1 MFILGRFIR
10 SDQASFA
17 PFFALALLP
26 MLIGFGSAVDYTRM
40 VGTRAKIQAAA
51 DASAL
56 AAAKDAGSLTDAQLL
71 ARAIEF
77 FEGAMATSWEDSGG
91 YRRTGGFTRTSL
103 TLQKTAKTIK
113 LDVAGTMK
121 MSFMSLAGFST
132 GNIAAAS
139 TSAWGTTKIEVVLAL
154 DNTGS
159 MSGQKIIELRK
170 AAKNLV
176 ATLKA
181 VAKEPDAVK
190 VALVPFATQV
200 RLDPAFKNE
209 PWLDFA
215 TYSTNKASWDGCVFD
230 RDQPWDVS
238 DANQRLNALDLM
250 AKPHP
255 AVDCAAT
262 SLARIQPLVPI
273 DVAAN
278 FTAMNTAIDAMQADG
293 ATNVTIGLTWGL
305 TAISPGAPLSGGAAF
320 GSPDVKK
327 FIIMLTDGDNTRNRW
342 TPSDWVPYQ
351 PQIDARTTQACN
363 TIKTPANG
371 ITLYT
376 IRVMNGNAGLL
387 EACAS
392 SPAKFF
398 DVMNASDLNAVFQKI
413 ADELTAIRL
422 AA

>member
-10 SDQASFA
+10 NDQASFA
-17 PFFALALLP
+17 PFFAIALLP

-40 VGTRAKIQAAA
+40 VATRAKIQAAA

-71 ARAIEF
+71 ARATEF

-103 TLQKTAKTIK
+103 TLQKSAKTIK

-200 RLDPAFKNE
+200 RLDTALKNE

-215 TYSTNKASWDGCVFD
+215 TFGTNKASWDGCVYD

-255 AVDCAAT
+255 AIDCAAAG
-262 SLARIQPLVPI
+262 LARIQPLLPI

-278 FTAMNTAIDAMQADG
+278 FTAMNTAIDAMNADG

-342 TPSDWVPYQ
+342 TPSDWVSYQ

-387 EACAS
+387 QACAS

-422 AA
+422 SA

>member
-1 MFILGRFIR
+1 MFISGRFIR
-10 SDQASFA
+10 CDRASFA
-17 PFFALALLP
+17 PFFAIALLP
-26 MLIGFGSAVDYTRM
+26 MLVGFGGAVDYTRM
-40 VGTRAKIQAAA
+40 VATRARIQAAA
-51 DASAL
+51 DAAAL
-56 AAAKDAGSLTDAQLL
+56 AAAKDAGSLTDEQLL
-71 ARAIEF
+71 ARATQY

-103 TLQKTAKTIK
+103 TLQKTAKTIR

-121 MSFMSLAGFST
+121 LTFISLAGLAT

-139 TSAWGTTKIEVVLAL
+139 TSAWGITKIEVVLAL

-159 MSGQKIIELRK
+159 MAGPKIIELRK

-176 ATLKA
+176 ATLKT
-181 VAKEPDAVK
+181 VAKEPGAVK

-200 RLDPAFKNE
+200 RLDPALKNE

-215 TYSTNKASWDGCVFD
+215 TYGTNKATWDGCVFD
-230 RDQPWDVS
+230 RDKPWDVS
-238 DANQRLNALDLM
+238 DGNQRLNPLDLLT
-250 AKPHP
+250 KPHP
-255 AVDCAAT
+255 AIDCAAT
-262 SLARIQPLVPI
+262 GLARVQPLAPI
-273 DVAAN
+273 DDPAN
-278 FTAMNTAIDAMQADG
+278 VTAMNAAIDAMKADG
-293 ATNVTIGLTWGL
+293 ATNVTIGLIWGL
-305 TAISPGAPLSGGAAF
+305 TALSPGAPLTGGAAF
-320 GSPDVKK
+320 GTPDVKK

-342 TPSDWVPYQ
+342 TPADASGDQ
-351 PQIDARTTQACN
+351 PKIDARTTKACN

-376 IRVMNGNAGLL
+376 IRVMDGNASLL
-387 EACAS
+387 QACAS

-422 AA
+422 SA

>member
-1 MFILGRFIR
+1 MFSLGRFIR
-10 SDQASFA
+10 CDQASFA
-17 PFFALALLP
+17 PFFAIALLP

-40 VGTRAKIQAAA
+40 VATRAKIQAAA
-51 DASAL
+51 DAAAL

-71 ARAIEF
+71 ARATEF
-77 FEGAMATSWEDSGG
+77 FEGAMSTTWEDSGG

-103 TLQKTAKTIK
+103 SVEKSAKTIK

-159 MSGQKIIELRK
+159 MAGAKIIELRK

-176 ATLKA
+176 ATLKS

-200 RLDPAFKNE
+200 RLDPALKNE
-209 PWLDFA
+209 PWLDFS
-215 TYSTNKASWDGCVFD
+215 TYGTNKATWDGCVFD
-230 RDQPWDVS
+230 RDKPWDVS
-238 DANQRLNALDLM
+238 DGNQRLNPLDLLT
-250 AKPHP
+250 KPHP
-255 AVDCAAT
+255 AIDCSAT
-262 SLARIQPLVPI
+262 SLAGVQPLAPI
-273 DVAAN
+273 DVPAN
-278 FTAMNTAIDAMQADG
+278 VTAMNAAIDAMKADD
-293 ATNVTIGLTWGL
+293 ATNVAIGLTWGL
-305 TAISPGAPLSGGAAF
+305 TALSPGAPLSGGAAF
-320 GSPDVKK
+320 GAPDVKK

-342 TPSDWVPYQ
+342 TPADASGDQ
-351 PQIDARTTQACN
+351 PNIDARTTKACN
-363 TIKTPANG
+363 AIKTPANG

-376 IRVMNGNAGLL
+376 IRVMDGNASLL
-387 EACAS
+387 QACAS

-422 AA
+422 SA

>member
-17 PFFALALLP
+17 PFFAIALLP

-40 VGTRAKIQAAA
+40 VATRAKIQSAA
-51 DASAL
+51 DAAAL

-71 ARAIEF
+71 TRATQY
-77 FEGAMATSWEDSGG
+77 FEGAMATAWEDSGG
-91 YRRTGGFTRTSL
+91 YRRAGGFTRTSL
-103 TLQKTAKTIK
+103 TLQKNAKTIK

-121 MSFMSLAGFST
+121 MNFMSLAGFST

-139 TSAWGTTKIEVVLAL
+139 TSAWGITKIEVVLAL

-159 MSGQKIIELRK
+159 MAGQKIIQLRK

-200 RLDPAFKNE
+200 RLDTSLKNE

-215 TYSTNKASWDGCVFD
+215 TYGTNKATWDGCVFD
-230 RDQPWDVS
+230 RDKPWDVS
-238 DANQRLNALDLM
+238 DGNQRLNPLDLLS
-250 AKPHP
+250 KPHP
-255 AVDCAAT
+255 AIDCWAT
-262 SLARIQPLVPI
+262 GLARVQPLAPI
-273 DVAAN
+273 DVPAN
-278 FTAMNTAIDAMQADG
+278 VTALNAAIDAMKADG

-305 TAISPGAPLSGGAAF
+305 TALSPGAPLSGGVAF
-320 GSPDVKK
+320 GTPDVKK

-342 TPSDWVPYQ
+342 TPEDASGDQ
-351 PQIDARTTQACN
+351 PNIDARTTKACN

-376 IRVMNGNAGLL
+376 IRVMDGNASLL
-387 EACAS
+387 QACAS